1 MVIKKAHRQ
10 EALMSAGNKSDDP
23 GKFVKLEALLDEEP
37 PGRRLHVKGTW
48 VYPTAGWTI
57 SLEKATPQGVN
68 PAVLILK
75 KIAKAPQGQAAQQ
88 ETTYEP
94 KYDHKLEPGEPEYE
108 TVTVMPD
115 NVSKNIDVAH

>member
-1 MVIKKAHRQ
+1 
-10 EALMSAGNKSDDP
+10 MSAGNRSDDP
-23 GKFVKLEALLDEEP
+23 GKFVSLEALLDEEP
-37 PGRRLHVKGTW
+37 PGRRLHVKGKW

-75 KIAKAPQGQAAQQ
+75 KIAKAPKGQAAQR
-88 ETTYEP
+88 ETPYEP
-94 KYDHKLEPGEPEYE
+94 TYDHKLVSGEPEYK

-115 NVSKNIDVAH
+115 NVSIEIDVQH